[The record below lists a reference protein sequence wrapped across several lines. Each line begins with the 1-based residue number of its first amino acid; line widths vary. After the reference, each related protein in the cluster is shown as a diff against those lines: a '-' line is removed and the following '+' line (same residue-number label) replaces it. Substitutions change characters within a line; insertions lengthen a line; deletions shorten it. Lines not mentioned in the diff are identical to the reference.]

1 MAVLGVLFFLFI
13 MGLGFW
19 MLIFLFGFAVPYWAT
34 MALLGGKKD
43 NNNEEGDK
51 A

>member
-1 MAVLGVLFFLFI
+1 MAVLGILFFLFI

-34 MALLGGKKD
+34 MALMGCKKD
-43 NNNEEGDK
+43 KNCKQVDK